1 MELNTP
7 LTALPGVGPARARSL
22 EKLGLRT
29 VGDLLGYYPRDYEDR
44 TKRYAIAQAPADTP
58 VCVSAMVA
66 ETPRLSRI
74 RKGLVLTR
82 VKVVDGSAAMTLT
95 FFNQSYVRDALVPGQ
110 EYIFYGRVEGD
121 RGGRQMTN
129 PVFEREDRAR
139 FTGRILPV
147 YPLTAGVSNNLLAG
161 LAQRAVEECA
171 CQVAETLP
179 ADLLEAHD
187 LAPAEFSCRSI
198 HFPQDFDALARA
210 KRRLVFEELFTLSAG
225 LALLRQRRSGGEGPA
240 FPACD
245 PADFYALLPFAPTE
259 AQRRTIS
266 ECAADLTSGR
276 PMNRLVQG
284 DVGSGKTA
292 VAAAC
297 AWMAFRSGWQA
308 AMMAPTEILAEQ
320 HCRALSALLAPAGMR
335 VGLLTGSMRAGEK
348 KRVYAALEAGEI
360 DFVVGTHALLSG
372 PVAFRRL
379 GLVVAD
385 EQHRFG
391 VEQRA
396 ALAAKAN
403 TPDCPPEAG
412 RRLCGEGR
420 GDSVPPAA
428 NGMDGVPAAG
438 CRCGEVEQRA
448 ALAAKA
454 NTPDCQPEAGR
465 RLCGEGRG
473 DSVPPAANGMDGV
486 PAAACRC
493 GEVEQRAALAAKGEK
508 KIRPHVL
515 VMSATPIP
523 RTLALIIYGDLDVSV
538 IDQLPPGRLPVK
550 TVLVGESKRQRMY
563 GFVRE
568 QIRQGRQAYIV
579 CPAIETDPESA
590 AADLKR
596 VVEYAE
602 GLQKQVFP
610 DLRVGLVHGR
620 MKAKDK
626 EAAMAAFAR
635 GETHILVST
644 TVVEVGVDVA
654 NATLMIVE
662 NADRYGL
669 SQLHQLRGRV
679 GRGEHQSW
687 CVLVSD
693 NRSPE
698 TRARL
703 KVLVDTA
710 DGFRIAEEDLK
721 LRGPGDFFG
730 RRQHGLPALRMADLN
745 TDTRVLKEA
754 RDAAVALLSADPDL
768 SRPEHRPLQEK
779 VRRLFEE
786 NPDMFN

>member
-74 RKGLVLTR
+74 RKGLELTR

-320 HCRALSALLAPAGMR
+320 HCRSLSALLAPAGMR

-428 NGMDGVPAAG
+428 NGMDGVP
-438 CRCGEVEQRA
+438 
-448 ALAAKA
+448 
-454 NTPDCQPEAGR
+454 T
-465 RLCGEGRG
+465 
-473 DSVPPAANGMDGV
+473 
-486 PAAACRC
+486 AACRC

-730 RRQHGLPALRMADLN
+730 RRQHGLPALRMVDLN

-754 RDAAVALLSADPDL
+754 RDAAAALLSADPDL
-768 SRPEHRPLQEK
+768 SRPEHRPLLEK
-779 VRRLFEE
+779 VRRLFQE

>member
-1 MELNTP
+1 
-7 LTALPGVGPARARSL
+7 
-22 EKLGLRT
+22 
-29 VGDLLGYYPRDYEDR
+29 
-44 TKRYAIAQAPADTP
+44 
-58 VCVSAMVA
+58 
-66 ETPRLSRI
+66 
-74 RKGLVLTR
+74 
-82 VKVVDGSAAMTLT
+82 
-95 FFNQSYVRDALVPGQ
+95 
-110 EYIFYGRVEGD
+110 
-121 RGGRQMTN
+121 
-129 PVFEREDRAR
+129 
-139 FTGRILPV
+139 
-147 YPLTAGVSNNLLAG
+147 
-161 LAQRAVEECA
+161 
-171 CQVAETLP
+171 
-179 ADLLEAHD
+179 
-187 LAPAEFSCRSI
+187 
-198 HFPQDFDALARA
+198 
-210 KRRLVFEELFTLSAG
+210 
-225 LALLRQRRSGGEGPA
+225 
-240 FPACD
+240 
-245 PADFYALLPFAPTE
+245 
-259 AQRRTIS
+259 
-266 ECAADLTSGR
+266 
-276 PMNRLVQG
+276 MNRLVQG

-320 HCRALSALLAPAGMR
+320 HCRSLSALLAPAGMR

-403 TPDCPPEAG
+403 TPDCP
-412 RRLCGEGR
+412 
-420 GDSVPPAA
+420 
-428 NGMDGVPAAG
+428 
-438 CRCGEVEQRA
+438 
-448 ALAAKA
+448 
-454 NTPDCQPEAGR
+454 PEAGR

-768 SRPEHRPLQEK
+768 SRPEHRPLLEK

>member
-74 RKGLVLTR
+74 RKGLELTR
-82 VKVVDGSAAMTLT
+82 VKVVDSSAAMTLT

-266 ECAADLTSGR
+266 ECAADLASGR
-276 PMNRLVQG
+276 PMNRLLQG

-420 GDSVPPAA
+420 GDSV
-428 NGMDGVPAAG
+428 
-438 CRCGEVEQRA
+438 
-448 ALAAKA
+448 
-454 NTPDCQPEAGR
+454 
-465 RLCGEGRG
+465 
-473 DSVPPAANGMDGV
+473 SSAANGMDGV

>member
-29 VGDLLGYYPRDYEDR
+29 VGDLLCYYPRDYEDR

-74 RKGLVLTR
+74 RKGLELTR

-161 LAQRAVEECA
+161 LAQRWRS
-171 CQVAETLP
+171 
-179 ADLLEAHD
+179 
-187 LAPAEFSCRSI
+187 APARWPRPCPRI
-198 HFPQDFDALARA
+198 YWRPM
-210 KRRLVFEELFTLSAG
+210 TWP
-225 LALLRQRRSGGEGPA
+225 RRSSPAAVSTFPRTLTPWPGPNGGWCLRSSSPCPPAWPCCASAAAGGGGPA

-266 ECAADLTSGR
+266 ECAADLASGR

-320 HCRALSALLAPAGMR
+320 HCRSLSALLAPAGMR

-360 DFVVGTHALLSG
+360 DLVVGTHALLSG

-420 GDSVPPAA
+420 ENSVSPAV
-428 NGMDGVPAAG
+428 NGMDGVP
-438 CRCGEVEQRA
+438 
-448 ALAAKA
+448 
-454 NTPDCQPEAGR
+454 T
-465 RLCGEGRG
+465 
-473 DSVPPAANGMDGV
+473 
-486 PAAACRC
+486 AACRC

-626 EAAMAAFAR
+626 DAAMAAFAR

-754 RDAAVALLSADPDL
+754 RDAAAALLSADPDL
-768 SRPEHRPLQEK
+768 SRPEHRPLLEK

>member
-29 VGDLLGYYPRDYEDR
+29 VGDLLCYYPRDYEDR

-74 RKGLVLTR
+74 RKGLELTR

-320 HCRALSALLAPAGMR
+320 HCRSLSALLAPAGMR

-428 NGMDGVPAAG
+428 NGMDGVPAA
-438 CRCGEVEQRA
+438 
-448 ALAAKA
+448 
-454 NTPDCQPEAGR
+454 
-465 RLCGEGRG
+465 
-473 DSVPPAANGMDGV
+473 
-486 PAAACRC
+486 ACRC

-508 KIRPHVL
+508 KTRPHVL

-754 RDAAVALLSADPDL
+754 RDAAAALLSADPDL
-768 SRPEHRPLQEK
+768 SRPEHRPLLEK
-779 VRRLFEE
+779 VRRLFQE

>member
-29 VGDLLGYYPRDYEDR
+29 VGDLLCYYPRDYEDR

-74 RKGLVLTR
+74 RKGLELTR

-266 ECAADLTSGR
+266 ECAADLASGR

-320 HCRALSALLAPAGMR
+320 HCRSLSALLAPAGMR

-420 GDSVPPAA
+420 GNSVSPAA
-428 NGMDGVPAAG
+428 NGMDGVP
-438 CRCGEVEQRA
+438 
-448 ALAAKA
+448 
-454 NTPDCQPEAGR
+454 T
-465 RLCGEGRG
+465 
-473 DSVPPAANGMDGV
+473 
-486 PAAACRC
+486 AACRC

-662 NADRYGL
+662 NADHYGL

-768 SRPEHRPLQEK
+768 ARPEHRPLLEK

>member
-74 RKGLVLTR
+74 RKGLELTR

-210 KRRLVFEELFTLSAG
+210 KRRLVFEDLFTLSAG

-297 AWMAFRSGWQA
+297 AWIAFRSGWQA

-320 HCRALSALLAPAGMR
+320 HCRSLSALLAPAGMR

-428 NGMDGVPAAG
+428 NGMDGVPAAT
-438 CRCGEVEQRA
+438 CRCGEA
-448 ALAAKA
+448 
-454 NTPDCQPEAGR
+454 
-465 RLCGEGRG
+465 
-473 DSVPPAANGMDGV
+473 
-486 PAAACRC
+486 
-493 GEVEQRAALAAKGEK
+493 EQRAALAAKGEK
-508 KIRPHVL
+508 KTRPHVL

>member
-74 RKGLVLTR
+74 RKGLELTR

-320 HCRALSALLAPAGMR
+320 HCRSLSALLAPAGMR

-420 GDSVPPAA
+420 GNSVSPAA
-428 NGMDGVPAAG
+428 NEMDGVPTAA

-454 NTPDCQPEAGR
+454 NTPDCPPEAGR

-493 GEVEQRAALAAKGEK
+493 GEAEQRAALAAKGDK
-508 KIRPHVL
+508 KTRPHVL

-590 AADLKR
+590 DADLKR

-679 GRGEHQSW
+679 GRGKHQSW

-703 KVLVDTA
+703 KVLVNTA

-754 RDAAVALLSADPDL
+754 RDAAASLLSADPDL
-768 SRPEHRPLQEK
+768 SRPEHRPLLEK

>member
-74 RKGLVLTR
+74 RKGLELTR

-187 LAPAEFSCRSI
+187 LAPTEFSCRSI

-266 ECAADLTSGR
+266 ECAADLASGR

-320 HCRALSALLAPAGMR
+320 HCRSLSALLAPAGMR

-360 DFVVGTHALLSG
+360 DLVVGTHALLSG

-420 GDSVPPAA
+420 GDSV
-428 NGMDGVPAAG
+428 
-438 CRCGEVEQRA
+438 
-448 ALAAKA
+448 
-454 NTPDCQPEAGR
+454 
-465 RLCGEGRG
+465 
-473 DSVPPAANGMDGV
+473 SSAANGMDGV

>member
-74 RKGLVLTR
+74 RKGLELTR

-320 HCRALSALLAPAGMR
+320 HCRSLSALLAPAGMR

-360 DFVVGTHALLSG
+360 DLVVGTHALLSG

-379 GLVVAD
+379 GLAVAD

-420 GDSVPPAA
+420 GNSVSPAA
-428 NGMDGVPAAG
+428 NGMDGVP
-438 CRCGEVEQRA
+438 
-448 ALAAKA
+448 
-454 NTPDCQPEAGR
+454 T
-465 RLCGEGRG
+465 
-473 DSVPPAANGMDGV
+473 
-486 PAAACRC
+486 AACRC

-590 AADLKR
+590 ATDLKR

-626 EAAMAAFAR
+626 DAAMAAFAR

-754 RDAAVALLSADPDL
+754 RDAAAALLSADPDL
-768 SRPEHRPLQEK
+768 SRPEHRPLLEK
-779 VRRLFEE
+779 VRRLFQE

>member
-74 RKGLVLTR
+74 RKGLELTR

-297 AWMAFRSGWQA
+297 AWIAFRSGWQA

-320 HCRALSALLAPAGMR
+320 HCRSLSALLAPAGMR

-428 NGMDGVPAAG
+428 NGMDGVPAAT
-438 CRCGEVEQRA
+438 CRCGEA
-448 ALAAKA
+448 
-454 NTPDCQPEAGR
+454 
-465 RLCGEGRG
+465 
-473 DSVPPAANGMDGV
+473 
-486 PAAACRC
+486 
-493 GEVEQRAALAAKGEK
+493 EQRAALAAKGEK
-508 KIRPHVL
+508 KTRPHVL

-754 RDAAVALLSADPDL
+754 RDAAASLLSADPDL
-768 SRPEHRPLQEK
+768 SRPEHRPLLEK

-786 NPDMFN
+786 NSDMFN

>member
-66 ETPRLSRI
+66 EMPRLSRI
-74 RKGLVLTR
+74 RKGLELTR

-266 ECAADLTSGR
+266 ECAADLASGR

-420 GDSVPPAA
+420 GDSV
-428 NGMDGVPAAG
+428 
-438 CRCGEVEQRA
+438 
-448 ALAAKA
+448 
-454 NTPDCQPEAGR
+454 
-465 RLCGEGRG
+465 
-473 DSVPPAANGMDGV
+473 SSAANGMDGV

>member
-74 RKGLVLTR
+74 RKGLELTR

-320 HCRALSALLAPAGMR
+320 HCRSLSALLAPAGMR

-428 NGMDGVPAAG
+428 NGTDGVPTAA

-454 NTPDCQPEAGR
+454 NTPDCPPEAGR

-486 PAAACRC
+486 PTAACRC

-626 EAAMAAFAR
+626 DAAMAAFAR

-754 RDAAVALLSADPDL
+754 RDAAAALLSADPDL
-768 SRPEHRPLQEK
+768 SRPEYRPLLEK
-779 VRRLFEE
+779 VRRLFQE

>member
-74 RKGLVLTR
+74 RKGLELTR

-320 HCRALSALLAPAGMR
+320 HCRSLSALLAPAGMR

-360 DFVVGTHALLSG
+360 DLVVGTHALLSG

-420 GDSVPPAA
+420 GNSVSPAA
-428 NGMDGVPAAG
+428 NGMDGVP
-438 CRCGEVEQRA
+438 
-448 ALAAKA
+448 
-454 NTPDCQPEAGR
+454 T
-465 RLCGEGRG
+465 
-473 DSVPPAANGMDGV
+473 
-486 PAAACRC
+486 AACRC

-590 AADLKR
+590 ATDLKR

-626 EAAMAAFAR
+626 DAAMAAFAR

-669 SQLHQLRGRV
+669 SQLPQLRGRV

-754 RDAAVALLSADPDL
+754 RDAAAALLSADPDL
-768 SRPEHRPLQEK
+768 SRPEHRPLLEK
-779 VRRLFEE
+779 VRRLFQE

>member
-29 VGDLLGYYPRDYEDR
+29 VGDLLCYYPRDYEDR

-74 RKGLVLTR
+74 RKGLELTR

-320 HCRALSALLAPAGMR
+320 HCRSLSALLAPAGMR

-420 GDSVPPAA
+420 ENSVSPAV
-428 NGMDGVPAAG
+428 NGMDGVP
-438 CRCGEVEQRA
+438 
-448 ALAAKA
+448 
-454 NTPDCQPEAGR
+454 T
-465 RLCGEGRG
+465 
-473 DSVPPAANGMDGV
+473 
-486 PAAACRC
+486 AACRC

-662 NADRYGL
+662 NADHYGL

-768 SRPEHRPLQEK
+768 ARPEHRPLQEK